1 MTNKKVKLNLEEM
14 NGNAFAIM
22 GAFSRQAKEENWTAD
37 EINDVI
43 DEATSG
49 DHDHLLQTILAHV
62 EEPG

>member
-1 MTNKKVKLNLEEM
+1 M